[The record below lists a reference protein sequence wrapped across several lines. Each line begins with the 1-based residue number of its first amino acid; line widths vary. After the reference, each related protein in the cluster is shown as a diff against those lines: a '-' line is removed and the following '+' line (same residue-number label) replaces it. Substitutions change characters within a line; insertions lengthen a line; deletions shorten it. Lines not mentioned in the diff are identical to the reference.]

1 MAPAPGGRRGQVT
14 RPAKGGK
21 LVKTFPRQGGNVVKI
36 SAQKGGK
43 EVITDIEPAPHPL
56 PAAEAP
62 VRDGP
67 RRPPRAGPAPLARAE
82 PEPPAARGVPAARP
96 EQVLAPPLRQGEES
110 RRERQRVP
118 DARRDRHRPR
128 RPPARCAQWVFVVET
143 RSRASEAPG
152 A

>member
-96 EQVLAPPLRQGEES
+96 EQVLAPAASSG
-110 RRERQRVP
+110 RRISPRAAASAGRS
-118 DARRDRHRPR
+118 RDRHRPR
-128 RPPARCAQWVFVVET
+128 RPPARCAQWIFVVET